1 MRKIFVALIALLTF
15 GVISAAPA
23 SAKWKCNGPSYACNG
38 NVYHSA
44 KSARKYKK
52 RAYRAARSSGKKA
65 YKKNRYAKQKYY
77 GSSKK
82 KYKKRYTK
90 KSYGKKTRKYAKK
103 SYGKKRYSG
112 GGTLYGKA
120 SYYWQPQRVA
130 SGGWFNPNAMTAAHK
145 SLPFGTRVRVTN
157 KHNGRS
163 VVVRINDR
171 GPYIKGRIIDL
182 SKAAA
187 YKIGMQNAGV
197 VPVTVTVLGRS

>member
-1 MRKIFVALIALLTF
+1 MRKIFVALFALLSF
-15 GVISAAPA
+15 AAFAIQPA

-38 NVYHSA
+38 NAHKASKPV
-44 KSARKYKK
+44 RKYKK
-52 RAYRAARSSGKKA
+52 RTYRSTKSAKRKS
-65 YKKNRYAKQKYY
+65 YK
-77 GSSKK
+77 
-82 KYKKRYTK
+82 KKRYTK
-90 KSYGKKTRKYAKK
+90 KSYRKSKKRYTKRGKKRSRKYAKRSYKK
-103 SYGKKRYSG
+103 SRYTG
-112 GGTLYGKA
+112 RKLYGKA

-157 KHNGRS
+157 KRNGRS

-187 YKIGMQNAGV
+187 YKIGMQKAGV